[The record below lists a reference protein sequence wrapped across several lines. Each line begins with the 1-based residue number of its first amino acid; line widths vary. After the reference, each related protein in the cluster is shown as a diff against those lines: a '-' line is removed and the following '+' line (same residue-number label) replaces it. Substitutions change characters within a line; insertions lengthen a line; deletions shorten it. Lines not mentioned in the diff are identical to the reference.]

1 MVDMLPCSSFREQ
14 GGTSGLAGA
23 GCVRSGS
30 KAELHH
36 RTQMKTWDKIEP
48 QRLSP
53 GASAAADV
61 MCHTEIWEFKVKQN

>member
-23 GCVRSGS
+23 VWVRSGS

-36 RTQMKTWDKIEP
+36 RAQMKTWDKTEP
-48 QRLSP
+48 QGLSP

-61 MCHTEIWEFKVKQN
+61 MCYTEIWEDKVKQN